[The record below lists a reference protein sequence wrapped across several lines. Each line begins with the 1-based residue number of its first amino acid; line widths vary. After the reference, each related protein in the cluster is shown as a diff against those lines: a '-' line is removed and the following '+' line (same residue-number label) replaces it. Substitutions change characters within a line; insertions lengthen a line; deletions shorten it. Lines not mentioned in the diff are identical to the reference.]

1 MSDGAFSIGYNSSA
15 TTFNSKNRIAY
26 SDYSTTTSEHLLGL
40 GVYGLIELTPN
51 TATSGTLENWQY
63 DQLSHYTDVGITL
76 NNELYTLQ
84 DNESEA
90 GYLVY
95 THVGLTNTKEYFTK
109 YITIT
114 KETKAWALTKQ
125 GTSIVTALPAAPDEN
140 IIYFVTGE

>member
-1 MSDGAFSIGYNSSA
+1 M
-15 TTFNSKNRIAY
+15 
-26 SDYSTTTSEHLLGL
+26 
-40 GVYGLIELTPN
+40 
-51 TATSGTLENWQY
+51 
-63 DQLSHYTDVGITL
+63 GITL

-84 DNESEA
+84 NNESET

-109 YITIT
+109 CITIT

-125 GTSIVTALPAAPDEN
+125 GTSIVTALPETPDEN

>member
-1 MSDGAFSIGYNSSA
+1 MVHGLFSIGDNGSA
-15 TTFNSKNRIAY
+15 ATFNSKNRIVY
-26 SDYSTTTSEHLLGL
+26 SDYSTTTADHKLGL

-63 DQLSHYTDVGITL
+63 YQLANYTDVGITL

-84 DNESEA
+84 DNGSEN
-90 GYLVY
+90 LVY
-95 THVGLTNTKEYFTK
+95 THVGFANTNEYFTK

-114 KETKAWALTKQ
+114 KATKTWALTKQ